1 MARTVSIGTQDF
13 EKMIQRNCFYVD
25 KTGFI
30 KEWWESEDEVT
41 LITRPRRFGKTL
53 NMSMLNCFFSN
64 KYADRGELFEKLE
77 IWKDGKYREIQGT
90 YPVIFLSFA
99 GVKGNTFELSKKQ
112 IYDKIIELYE
122 SNRFL
127 LKSDCMSDTE
137 KARYI
142 SFLEKPLEEDVSFK
156 LNELSN
162 YLSRYYGKKVIILL
176 DEYDTPMQEAYVN
189 GYWEELV
196 AFTRSLFN
204 STFKTN
210 PYLERAIMTG
220 ITTAEYSAVRKFAKQ
235 TSNGSA
241 KAETMSKESIF
252 SDLNNLEVVT
262 TLTPKYETAFGFT
275 EEEVFKALDEQGLS
289 DKKNDVKIW
298 YDGFR
303 FGSKNDIYNP
313 WSIINCL
320 DKKKIA
326 LYWAESSSNGLI
338 NSLVQKGSSNIKM
351 MVEELING
359 STINVPIDEQ
369 IVFSELDYSED
380 AVWSLMLAS
389 GYLKVVSSE
398 ELNLIRESDN
408 EYELALTNREILF
421 MFKKMILRW
430 FSPAKNE
437 TNEFI
442 KALISGDIESMNE
455 YMNDV
460 ALRTFSSFDTG
471 KHTSEKKAPENLA
484 SCYDCQGVANGSSL
498 NYSSNLYAMTEQSS
512 RFFHGFVLGLMV
524 DQSENYIITSNR
536 ESGFGRYDIMLEP
549 KDKQTQKYPGIVI
562 EFKVINPRKENS
574 LEETVEAALK
584 QIEDRNYD
592 TELINRGVNKENI
605 HHYGFAFKSKEV
617 LIDGN

>member
-1 MARTVSIGTQDF
+1 MARVVGIGKQSF
-13 EKMIQRNCFYVD
+13 EKIIKEKCFYVD
-25 KTGFI
+25 KTAFI
-30 KEWWESEDEVT
+30 KEWWDNKDDVT
-41 LITRPRRFGKTL
+41 IITRPRRFGKTL
-53 NMSMLNCFFSN
+53 NMDMLKCFFSN
-64 KYADRGELFEKLE
+64 EYKDRGDLFEGLD
-77 IWKDGKYREIQGT
+77 IWKDEKYRELQGT
-90 YPVIFLSFA
+90 YPVIFFSFA
-99 GVKGNTFELSKKQ
+99 KIKQ
-112 IYDKIIELYE
+112 NNYTDAVSGIKRVICDEIQKYI
-122 SNRFL
+122 FL
-127 LKSDCMSDTE
+127 KDWDGLTDEEKNNLNNITYGMDTVTAQE
-137 KARYI
+137 AI
-142 SFLEKPLEEDVSFK
+142 
-156 LNELSN
+156 NNLSN

-176 DEYDTPMQEAYVN
+176 DEYDTPMQEAYTN

-220 ITTAEYSAVRKFAKQ
+220 ITRV
-235 TSNGSA
+235 
-241 KAETMSKESIF
+241 SKESIF

-262 TLTPKYETAFGFT
+262 TLSSKYTTAFGFT
-275 EEEVFKALDEQGLS
+275 EQEVFNALDEFGLS
-289 DKKNDVKIW
+289 AQKGEVKAW
-298 YDGFR
+298 YDGFM
-303 FGSKNDIYNP
+303 FGKQKDIYNP
-313 WSIINCL
+313 WSIINYL

-338 NSLVQKGSSNIKM
+338 NNLIQKGSSYIKKMLETLISGKNIK
-351 MVEELING
+351 
-359 STINVPIDEQ
+359 VPIDEQ

-430 FSPAKNE
+430 FSPAKSE

-442 KALISGDIESMNE
+442 KALITGDIESMNE

-460 ALRTFSSFDTG
+460 ALRTFSSFDSG
-471 KHTSEKKAPENLA
+471 KHTSEKKAPENF
-484 SCYDCQGVANGSSL
+484 Y
-498 NYSSNLYAMTEQSS
+498 
-512 RFFHGFVLGLMV
+512 HGFVLGLMV
-524 DQSENYIITSNR
+524 DQTENYIITSNR

-584 QIEDRNYD
+584 QIEEKNYD
-592 TELINRGVNKENI
+592 AELINRGVKEENI
-605 HHYGFAFKSKEV
+605 HHYGFAFRGKEV
-617 LIDGN
+617 LIDGR

>member
-90 YPVIFLSFA
+90 YPVIFMSFA
-99 GVKGNTFELSKKQ
+99 EIKQNNYNDAVEKIKRIICEVCQQFDFLKNWDGLTETEKKN
-112 IYDKIIELYE
+112 ISNISYD
-122 SNRFL
+122 
-127 LKSDCMSDTE
+127 MSDVMAQDLI
-137 KARYI
+137 K
-142 SFLEKPLEEDVSFK
+142 
-156 LNELSN
+156 NMSN

-220 ITTAEYSAVRKFAKQ
+220 ITRV
-235 TSNGSA
+235 
-241 KAETMSKESIF
+241 SKESIF
-252 SDLNNLEVVT
+252 SDLNNLKVITVT
-262 TLTPKYETAFGFT
+262 NEEYSKCFGFT
-275 EEEVFKALDEQGLS
+275 EKEVFDALDEQGIS
-289 DKKNDVKIW
+289 GEKEKVKLW
-298 YDGFR
+298 YDGFT
-303 FGSKNDIYNP
+303 FGKSKDIYNP
-313 WSIINCL
+313 WSIINFL
-320 DKKKIA
+320 DEKNYKT
-326 LYWAESSSNGLI
+326 YWADSSSNGLI
-338 NSLVQKGSSNIKM
+338 NSLVKTGSSYIKM
-351 MVEELING
+351 MMETLLKGE
-359 STINVPIDEQ
+359 TIDVPIDEQ
-369 IVFSELDYSED
+369 IVFSQLDYSED

-389 GYLKVVSSE
+389 GYLKVISSDK
-398 ELNLIRESDN
+398 LTGDRTKSVM
-408 EYELALTNREILF
+408 YKLALTNFEIKL
-421 MFKKMILRW
+421 MFEDMILRW

-442 KALISGDIESMNE
+442 KALICGDIESMNA
-455 YMNDV
+455 YMNKV
-460 ALRTFSSFDTG
+460 ALKTISYFDTG
-471 KHTSEKKAPENLA
+471 NVPSDEEPE
-484 SCYDCQGVANGSSL
+484 
-498 NYSSNLYAMTEQSS
+498 

-549 KDKQTQKYPGIVI
+549 KDKQSQKYPGIVI

-574 LEETVEAALK
+574 LEETIEAALK
-584 QIEDRNYD
+584 QIEEKNYD
-592 TELINRGVNKENI
+592 AELINRGVKEENI

-617 LIDGN
+617 LIDGR

>member
-1 MARTVSIGTQDF
+1 MARTVSIGNQDF

-25 KTGFI
+25 KTSFI

-53 NMSMLNCFFSN
+53 NMSMLKCFFSN
-64 KYADRGELFEKLE
+64 KYADRGELFEGLE
-77 IWKDGKYREIQGT
+77 IWEDEKYREIQGT
-90 YPVIFLSFA
+90 YPVIFFSFA
-99 GVKGNTFELSKKQ
+99 KIKQ
-112 IYDKIIELYE
+112 TTYKETLEKIKKIIFDLYQE
-122 SNRFL
+122 YAFIGKWDGLTDKEKENFNNISY
-127 LKSDCMSDTE
+127 DMSDVIAQE
-137 KARYI
+137 AI
-142 SFLEKPLEEDVSFK
+142 VD
-156 LNELSN
+156 LSN

-220 ITTAEYSAVRKFAKQ
+220 ITRV
-235 TSNGSA
+235 
-241 KAETMSKESIF
+241 SKESIF

-359 STINVPIDEQ
+359 LTINVPIDEQ

-408 EYELALTNREILF
+408 EYKLALTNREILF

-430 FSPAKNE
+430 FSPAKSE

-442 KALISGDIESMNE
+442 KALITGDIESMNE

-460 ALRTFSSFDTG
+460 ALRTFSSFDSG
-471 KHTSEKKAPENLA
+471 KHTSEKKAPEN
-484 SCYDCQGVANGSSL
+484 
-498 NYSSNLYAMTEQSS
+498 
-512 RFFHGFVLGLMV
+512 FFHGFVLGLMV

-549 KDKQTQKYPGIVI
+549 KDKQSKKYPGIVI
-562 EFKVINPRKENS
+562 EFKVINPRRES
-574 LEETVEAALK
+574 LLEETVEAALK
-584 QIEDRNYD
+584 QIQDKNYD
-592 TELINRGVNKENI
+592 AELINRGVDKENI
-605 HHYGFAFKSKEV
+605 HHYGFAFRNKEV
-617 LIDGN
+617 LIDGR

>member
-90 YPVIFLSFA
+90 YPVIFMSFA
-99 GVKGNTFELSKKQ
+99 EIKQNNYNDAVEKIKRIICEVCQQFDFLKNWDGLTETEKKN
-112 IYDKIIELYE
+112 ISNISYD
-122 SNRFL
+122 
-127 LKSDCMSDTE
+127 MSDVMAQDLI
-137 KARYI
+137 K
-142 SFLEKPLEEDVSFK
+142 
-156 LNELSN
+156 NMSN

-289 DKKNDVKIW
+289 DKKKDVKIW

-303 FGSKNDIYNP
+303 FGSENDIYNP

-369 IVFSELDYSED
+369 IVFSELDYLED

-442 KALISGDIESMNE
+442 KALITGDIESMNE

-460 ALRTFSSFDTG
+460 ALRTFNSFDSG
-471 KHTSEKKAPENLA
+471 KHTPEKKATENLA

-498 NYSSNLYAMTEQSS
+498 NYRSNLYAMTDQSS

-584 QIEDRNYD
+584 QIEEKNYD
-592 TELINRGVNKENI
+592 AELINRGVKEENI

>member
-1 MARTVSIGTQDF
+1 MARTVSIGNQDF

-30 KEWWESEDEVT
+30 KEWWENEDEVT

-53 NMSMLNCFFSN
+53 NMSMLKCFFSN
-64 KYADRGELFEKLE
+64 KYADRGELFEGLE
-77 IWKDGKYREIQGT
+77 IWEDEKYREIQGT
-90 YPVIFLSFA
+90 YPVIFFSFA
-99 GVKGNTFELSKKQ
+99 KIKQ
-112 IYDKIIELYE
+112 TTYKETIEKIKKIIFDLYQE
-122 SNRFL
+122 YAFIGKWDGLTDKEKENFNNISY
-127 LKSDCMSDTE
+127 DMSDVIAQE
-137 KARYI
+137 AI
-142 SFLEKPLEEDVSFK
+142 VD
-156 LNELSN
+156 LSN

-220 ITTAEYSAVRKFAKQ
+220 ITRV
-235 TSNGSA
+235 
-241 KAETMSKESIF
+241 SKESIF

-289 DKKNDVKIW
+289 GKKNDVKIW

-313 WSIINCL
+313 WSIINYL

-326 LYWAESSSNGLI
+326 MYWAESSSNGLI

-351 MVEELING
+351 MVEKLING
-359 STINVPIDEQ
+359 STINVVIDEQ

-380 AVWSLMLAS
+380 AIWSLMLAS
-389 GYLKVVSSE
+389 GYLKVISSE

-430 FSPAKNE
+430 FSPAKSE

-442 KALISGDIESMNE
+442 KALITGDIESMNE

-460 ALRTFSSFDTG
+460 ALRTFSSFDSG
-471 KHTSEKKAPENLA
+471 KHTSEKKAPEN
-484 SCYDCQGVANGSSL
+484 
-498 NYSSNLYAMTEQSS
+498 
-512 RFFHGFVLGLMV
+512 FFHGFVLGLMV

-549 KDKQTQKYPGIVI
+549 KDKQSKKYPGIVI
-562 EFKVINPRKENS
+562 EFKVINPRRES
-574 LEETVEAALK
+574 LLEETVEAALK
-584 QIEDRNYD
+584 QIEEKNYD
-592 TELINRGVNKENI
+592 AELINRGVDKENI
-605 HHYGFAFKSKEV
+605 HHYGFAFRNKEV
-617 LIDGN
+617 LIDGR